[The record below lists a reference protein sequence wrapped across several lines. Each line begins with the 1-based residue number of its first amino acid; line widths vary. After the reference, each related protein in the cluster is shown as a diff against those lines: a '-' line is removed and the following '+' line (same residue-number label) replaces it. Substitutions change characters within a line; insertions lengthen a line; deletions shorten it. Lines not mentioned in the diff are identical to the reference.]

1 MGALGAH
8 FINCL
13 NKEVKMTFNKL
24 PSIFKQLRPVS
35 IGFDNIFDHFENFF
49 DADQDFHSSLTS
61 TFPFYNIVK
70 KGNNKFDIEVALAG
84 YDKKDI
90 TVEYE
95 DNLLRIKSIKE
106 TKSDKEKDGVI
117 HQGIAKRY
125 FSKAFTIA
133 DDVEIEGAE
142 LKNGLLKVSLK
153 QIVPEGKKPKQITVK

>member
-1 MGALGAH
+1 
-8 FINCL
+8 
-13 NKEVKMTFNKL
+13 MTFDKL

-35 IGFDNIFDHFENFF
+35 IGFDNLFDHFENFF
-49 DADQDFHSSLTS
+49 DEYDNVRSSLTAN
-61 TFPFYNIVK
+61 FPFYNIVK
-70 KGNNKFDIEVALAG
+70 KENNKFDIEVALAG

-90 TVEYE
+90 VVEYE
-95 DNLLRIKSIKE
+95 DNLLHIKSIKE
-106 TKSDKEKDGVI
+106 TNSDKEKDGVI

-125 FSKAFTIA
+125 FSKTFTIA

>member
-1 MGALGAH
+1 
-8 FINCL
+8 
-13 NKEVKMTFNKL
+13 MTFNKL

-35 IGFDNIFDHFENFF
+35 IGFDNLFDHFENFF
-49 DADQDFHSSLTS
+49 DDDQSFHTSLTS

-90 TVEYE
+90 MVEYE

-142 LKNGLLKVSLK
+142 LKNGFLKVSLK
-153 QIVPEGKKPKQITVK
+153 KIVPEGKKPKTITVK

>member
-1 MGALGAH
+1 
-8 FINCL
+8 
-13 NKEVKMTFNKL
+13 MTFNKL

-35 IGFDNIFDHFENFF
+35 IGFDNLFDHFENFF
-49 DADQDFHSSLTS
+49 DDDQDFHSSLTS

-70 KGNNKFDIEVALAG
+70 KEDNKYDIEVALAG

-90 TVEYE
+90 VVEYE
-95 DNLLRIKSIKE
+95 DNLLRIKSVKE

-153 QIVPEGKKPKQITVK
+153 KIVPEGKKPKKITVK

>member
-1 MGALGAH
+1 
-8 FINCL
+8 
-13 NKEVKMTFNKL
+13 MTFNKL

-35 IGFDNIFDHFENFF
+35 IGFDNLFDHFENFF
-49 DADQDFHSSLTS
+49 DDDQSFHTSLTS

-90 TVEYE
+90 VVEYE
-95 DNLLRIKSIKE
+95 DNLLHIKSVKE
-106 TKSDKEKDGVI
+106 SKSDKEKDGVI

-142 LKNGLLKVSLK
+142 LKNGLLKVSLHK
-153 QIVPEGKKPKQITVK
+153 IVPEGKKPKTITVK

>member
-1 MGALGAH
+1 
-8 FINCL
+8 
-13 NKEVKMTFNKL
+13 MTFNKL

-49 DADQDFHSSLTS
+49 DDDQDFHSSLTS

-70 KGNNKFDIEVALAG
+70 KEDNKFDIEVALAG

-106 TKSDKEKDGVI
+106 TKSDTEKDGVI

-153 QIVPEGKKPKQITVK
+153 QIVPESKKPKQITVK

>member
-1 MGALGAH
+1 
-8 FINCL
+8 
-13 NKEVKMTFNKL
+13 MTFNKL

-35 IGFDNIFDHFENFF
+35 IGFDNLFDHFENFF
-49 DADQDFHSSLTS
+49 DDDQSFHTSLTS

-95 DNLLRIKSIKE
+95 DNLLRIKSVKE

-153 QIVPEGKKPKQITVK
+153 KIVPEGKKPKTITVK

>member
-1 MGALGAH
+1 
-8 FINCL
+8 
-13 NKEVKMTFNKL
+13 MTFNKL

-49 DADQDFHSSLTS
+49 EDGEDYIRASLTS
-61 TFPFYNIVK
+61 SFPFYNIVK

-95 DNLLRIKSIKE
+95 DKLLRIKSVKE
-106 TKSDKEKDGVI
+106 TKSDKDKDGVI
-117 HQGIAKRY
+117 HQGIAKRF
-125 FSKAFTIA
+125 FSKSFTIA

-142 LKNGLLKVSLK
+142 LKNGLLKVSLR
-153 QIVPEGKKPKQITVK
+153 QIVPENKKPKQITIK

>member
-1 MGALGAH
+1 
-8 FINCL
+8 
-13 NKEVKMTFNKL
+13 MTFNKL
-24 PSIFKQLRPVS
+24 PSLFNQLRPVS

-49 DADQDFHSSLTS
+49 EEGEDYVRSSLTS

-90 TVEYE
+90 LVEYA
-95 DNLLRIKSIKE
+95 DNVLSIKSVKE

-125 FSKAFTIA
+125 FSKSFTIA

-142 LKNGLLKVSLK
+142 LKNGLLKVSLH
-153 QIVPEGKKPKQITVK
+153 QIIPESKKPKQITVK

>member
-1 MGALGAH
+1 
-8 FINCL
+8 
-13 NKEVKMTFNKL
+13 MTFNKL

-49 DADQDFHSSLTS
+49 DDDQDFHSSLTS

-90 TVEYE
+90 SVEYE
-95 DNLLRIKSIKE
+95 DNLLRIKSVKE

-153 QIVPEGKKPKQITVK
+153 QIIPAGKKLKTITVK

>member
-1 MGALGAH
+1 
-8 FINCL
+8 
-13 NKEVKMTFNKL
+13 
-24 PSIFKQLRPVS
+24 
-35 IGFDNIFDHFENFF
+35 
-49 DADQDFHSSLTS
+49 
-61 TFPFYNIVK
+61 VK
-70 KGNNKFDIEVALAG
+70 KENNKFDIEVALAG

-90 TVEYE
+90 SVEYE
-95 DNLLRIKSIKE
+95 DNLLRIKSVKE

-153 QIVPEGKKPKQITVK
+153 KIVPEGKKPKTITVK

>member
-1 MGALGAH
+1 
-8 FINCL
+8 
-13 NKEVKMTFNKL
+13 MTFNKL

-49 DADQDFHSSLTS
+49 DDDGDYVRPSLTS

-70 KGNNKFDIEVALAG
+70 KGNDKYDIEVALAG

-90 TVEYE
+90 SVEYA
-95 DNLLRIKSIKE
+95 DNLLHIKSIKE

-153 QIVPEGKKPKQITVK
+153 KIVPEGKKPKQITVK

>member
-1 MGALGAH
+1 
-8 FINCL
+8 
-13 NKEVKMTFNKL
+13 MTFNKL
-24 PSIFKQLRPVS
+24 PSIFNQLRPLS

-49 DADQDFHSSLTS
+49 EEGEDYVRSSLTS

-90 TVEYE
+90 AVEYA
-95 DNLLRIKSIKE
+95 DNVLSIKSIKE

-142 LKNGLLKVSLK
+142 LKNGLLKVFLK

>member
-1 MGALGAH
+1 
-8 FINCL
+8 
-13 NKEVKMTFNKL
+13 MTFNKL

-49 DADQDFHSSLTS
+49 DDDQDFHSSLTS

-70 KGNNKFDIEVALAG
+70 KGNNQFDIEVALAG

-90 TVEYE
+90 VVEYE
-95 DNLLRIKSIKE
+95 DNLLRIKSVKE

-153 QIVPEGKKPKQITVK
+153 KIVPEGKKPKTIIVK

>member
-1 MGALGAH
+1 
-8 FINCL
+8 
-13 NKEVKMTFNKL
+13 MTFNKL

-35 IGFDNIFDHFENFF
+35 IGFDNLFDHFENFF
-49 DADQDFHSSLTS
+49 DDDQSFHTSLTS

-90 TVEYE
+90 VVEYE

-106 TKSDKEKDGVI
+106 TKSDKEEEGVI

-133 DDVEIEGAE
+133 NDVEIEGAE

-153 QIVPEGKKPKQITVK
+153 KIVPQGKKPKQITVK

>member
-1 MGALGAH
+1 
-8 FINCL
+8 
-13 NKEVKMTFNKL
+13 MTLNKL

-49 DADQDFHSSLTS
+49 EDGEDYIRASLTS
-61 TFPFYNIVK
+61 SFPFYNIVK

-95 DNLLRIKSIKE
+95 DKLLRIKSVKE
-106 TKSDKEKDGVI
+106 TKSDKDKDGVI
-117 HQGIAKRY
+117 HQGIAKRF
-125 FSKAFTIA
+125 FSKSFTIA

-142 LKNGLLKVSLK
+142 LKNGLLKVSLR
-153 QIVPEGKKPKQITVK
+153 QIIPENKKPKTIAIK

>member
-1 MGALGAH
+1 
-8 FINCL
+8 
-13 NKEVKMTFNKL
+13 MTFNKL

-35 IGFDNIFDHFENFF
+35 IGFDNLFDHFENFF
-49 DADQDFHSSLTS
+49 DEYDNVRSSLTAN
-61 TFPFYNIVK
+61 FPFYNIVK
-70 KGNNKFDIEVALAG
+70 KENNQFDIEVALAG

-90 TVEYE
+90 SVEYE

-106 TKSDKEKDGVI
+106 TKSDQEKEGVI

-133 DDVEIEGAE
+133 NDVEIEGAE

-153 QIVPEGKKPKQITVK
+153 KIVPEGKKPKKITVK

>member
-1 MGALGAH
+1 
-8 FINCL
+8 
-13 NKEVKMTFNKL
+13 MTFNKL
-24 PSIFKQLRPVS
+24 PSIFNQLRPLS

-49 DADQDFHSSLTS
+49 EEGEDYVRSSLTS

-70 KGNNKFDIEVALAG
+70 KGDNKFDIEVALAG

-90 TVEYE
+90 VVEYE
-95 DNLLRIKSIKE
+95 DNLLCIKSVKE

-153 QIVPEGKKPKQITVK
+153 KIVPEGKKPKTIIVK

>member
-1 MGALGAH
+1 
-8 FINCL
+8 
-13 NKEVKMTFNKL
+13 MTFNKL

-35 IGFDNIFDHFENFF
+35 IGFDNLFDHFEIFF
-49 DADQDFHSSLTS
+49 DDDQSFHTSLTS

-70 KGNNKFDIEVALAG
+70 KGDNKFDIEVALAG

-106 TKSDKEKDGVI
+106 TKSDKDKDGVI

-133 DDVEIEGAE
+133 NDVEIEGAE
-142 LKNGLLKVSLK
+142 LKNGLLKISLEK
-153 QIVPEGKKPKQITVK
+153 IIPEGKKPKTIKIT

>member
-1 MGALGAH
+1 
-8 FINCL
+8 
-13 NKEVKMTFNKL
+13 MTFNKL

-35 IGFDNIFDHFENFF
+35 IGFDSIFDHFENFF
-49 DADQDFHSSLTS
+49 DDDQDFHSSLTS

-90 TVEYE
+90 VVEYE
-95 DNLLRIKSIKE
+95 DNLLRIKSVKE

-153 QIVPEGKKPKQITVK
+153 QIIPAGKKLKTITVK